1 MRTPIVT
8 KWFSL
13 IYFMFYLFI
22 LFNSLVLSMGMQ
34 ISQTW
39 DYSCVLLLQPT
50 IADLQRPFRANL
62 PFKQVYNFHRFL
74 QRRRLRL
81 GGGGGEGGMRGGDA
95 GGGRGGGVGGGQEW
109 RRFVSC
115 KQSCSIQFFQRREA
129 ICYLISHCEYFILR
143 ESLQHSYRI
152 IPFRW
157 DSLSLQLL
165 LIVYSKMDVQKKL
178 ENFFHSLTSKCRKQN
193 LRKYINK
200 SPIIIR

>member
-13 IYFMFYLFI
+13 IYLMFYLFI

-81 GGGGGEGGMRGGDA
+81 GGGGGEGGMRGGYA
-95 GGGRGGGVGGGQEW
+95 GGGRGGGGWEEDRSEDVLCRVSSPALFNSFSGEKP
-109 RRFVSC
+109 FV
-115 KQSCSIQFFQRREA
+115 I
-129 ICYLISHCEYFILR
+129 
-143 ESLQHSYRI
+143 
-152 IPFRW
+152 
-157 DSLSLQLL
+157 
-165 LIVYSKMDVQKKL
+165 
-178 ENFFHSLTSKCRKQN
+178 
-193 LRKYINK
+193 
-200 SPIIIR
+200 